1 MEKVI
6 VSVIIPCY
14 KQAHFLRDAI
24 NSVKCQTFKA
34 WEIIVVNDG
43 SPDNTTE
50 TANLLGVRCIE
61 KKNGG
66 LSSARN
72 AGIKAAKGE
81 FILPLDADDKIHP
94 EFLEKTMTMM
104 DEVDVVGTWFK
115 TFGNSNREHQRYVTN
130 VDSNYLRSQNP
141 VTCCSLFRKSMWKDI
156 GGYDEKMNDGYEDW
170 DFWLSAAEH
179 GYKIQILPEYLFYYR
194 KHSVSMLRDAQSK
207 HDQILEHMKTKRSVT
222 KSLIDVV
229 IPVGTGSVNSNNE
242 LRFCLRS
249 IEKNLRGYRNIWIVG
264 FMPKWLKN
272 LKHITFKEYHPKAN
286 NIHDKIKAA
295 CEHPEVSDEFIM
307 FNDDYFLT
315 SEVQAVIYPN
325 YYSRQ
330 ALADV
335 MGRKRSDPYRR
346 LVVDTIN
353 ETRMIDYYDIHVPLR
368 IKKSEFLSMPYNRNY
383 EGGILVKSS
392 YAKHAQVQGID
403 RLDPI
408 IRNKATRDEIE
419 NMEIFTDVIS
429 IHDEAINQEFI
440 DWVQERYP
448 HKCSY
453 EA

>member
-1 MEKVI
+1 MEKII
-6 VSVIIPCY
+6 VSVVIPCY
-14 KQAHFLRDAI
+14 RQAHFLKDAI

-72 AGIKAAKGE
+72 AGIKAARGE

-94 EFLEKTMTMM
+94 EFLEKTMAMM
-104 DEVDVVGTWFK
+104 DNCDIASTWLK
-115 TFGNSNREHQRYVTN
+115 TFGDRSNTWGSEFLHPGT
-130 VDSNYLRSQNP
+130 SEIRSKNLIN
-141 VTCCSLFRKSMWKDI
+141 CCSLFRKSMWQKI
-156 GGYDEKMNDGYEDW
+156 GGYDEKMKDGYEDW
-170 DFWLSAAEH
+170 DFWLSACEH

-194 KHSVSMLRDAQSK
+194 KHSVSMLKDARSK
-207 HDQILEHMKTKRSVT
+207 HDQILDYMKTKRSVT

-272 LKHITFKEYHPKAN
+272 LKHIPFKEYHPKAN
-286 NIHDKIKAA
+286 NIHDKISAA
-295 CEHPEVSDEFIM
+295 CEHPEVSDEFIL

-315 SEVQAVIYPN
+315 GETHATIYHN
-325 YYSRQ
+325 FYSRQ

-335 MGRKRSDPYRR
+335 MERKRSDPYRR

-353 ETRMIDYYDIHVPLR
+353 ETGMNQYYDIHMPMR
-368 IKKSEFLSMPYNRNY
+368 MKKSLFLSMPYNRNY

-392 YAKHAQVQGID
+392 YAKHAGINGID
-403 RLDPI
+403 TLDPI
-408 IRNKATRDEIE
+408 IRTKATRDEIE

-453 EA
+453 EV

>member
-1 MEKVI
+1 M
-6 VSVIIPCY
+6 VSVVIPCY
-14 KQAHFLRDAI
+14 KQGHFLKDAI
-24 NSVKCQTFKA
+24 ESVRCQTYKDY
-34 WEIIVVNDG
+34 EIIVVNDG

-50 TANLLGVRCIE
+50 VANLLGARCIE

-81 FILPLDADDKIHP
+81 YILPLDADDKIHP
-94 EFLEKTMTMM
+94 EFLSKTMALMS
-104 DEVDVVGTWFK
+104 EADVVGTWFK

-130 VDSNYLRSQNP
+130 VDANYLRSQNP

-156 GGYDEKMNDGYEDW
+156 GGYDEKMKDGYEDW
-170 DFWLSAAEH
+170 DFWLSSAEK
-179 GYKIQILPEYLFYYR
+179 GYKIRIIPEYLFYYR
-194 KHSVSMLRDAQSK
+194 KHSVSMLKDARSK
-207 HDQILEHMKTKRSVT
+207 HDQILQYMRTKRSVT

-229 IPVGTGSVNSNNE
+229 IPMGTGSVNSNNE

-264 FMPKWLKN
+264 FMPKWMRN
-272 LKHITFKEYHPKAN
+272 LKHIPFKEYHPKAN

-315 SEVQAVIYPN
+315 CETQATTYPYCFSDDAFQEVMNRPKA
-325 YYSRQ
+325 
-330 ALADV
+330 
-335 MGRKRSDPYRR
+335 DPYRR

-353 ETRMIDYYDIHVPLR
+353 ETGMKEYYDIHCPVR
-368 IKKSEFLSMPYNRNY
+368 IKKSVFLSMPYNRNY

-392 YAKHAQVQGID
+392 YAKHANVHGIPTHD
-403 RLDPI
+403 GI
-408 IRNKATRDEIE
+408 IRNKMTREQIE
-419 NMEIFTDVIS
+419 NMEVFTDCIS
-429 IHDEAINQEFI
+429 IHDEAINQDFI
-440 DWVQERYP
+440 SWVQDRYP

-453 EA
+453 EV